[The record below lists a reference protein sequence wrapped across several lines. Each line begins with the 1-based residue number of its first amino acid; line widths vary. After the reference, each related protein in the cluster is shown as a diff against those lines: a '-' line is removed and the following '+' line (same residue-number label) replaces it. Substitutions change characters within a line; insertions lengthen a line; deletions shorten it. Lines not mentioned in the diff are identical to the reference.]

1 MFVVLY
7 SYIVA
12 CYDSIKKFQSIN
24 RRINN
29 RQSGRDVELEVS
41 VMNTDNDDS
50 DMINLDCIHM
60 DVKIED

>member
-29 RQSGRDVELEVS
+29 R
-41 VMNTDNDDS
+41 
-50 DMINLDCIHM
+50 
-60 DVKIED
+60 

>member
-1 MFVVLY
+1 MNSLSRNY
-7 SYIVA
+7 Q
-12 CYDSIKKFQSIN
+12 DSLA
-24 RRINN
+24 
-29 RQSGRDVELEVS
+29 DVELEVS